1 MQQNPVYKEA
11 IKTFEETQK
20 AAVIAQMEQKEEIIS
35 QKNQLQD
42 RLAMR
47 KKKIEMKRS
56 GLFGDSSMIVPK
68 VPMSTKNAGF
78 GFKN

>member
-1 MQQNPVYKEA
+1 
-11 IKTFEETQK
+11 
-20 AAVIAQMEQKEEIIS
+20 
-35 QKNQLQD
+35 
-42 RLAMR
+42 MR